1 MSMNTAVARS
11 EKPQLTAGGPVAA
24 LVPQS
29 LEEAFRVAGAIA
41 ASGLAPAGLKTQE
54 QIMVAIMAGA
64 ELGLAPF
71 QALQSFA
78 VVNGR
83 PTLWGDGLVAVARAQ
98 GVKVKEWSEGD
109 GDQIVAFCTV
119 MRPETGEE
127 VTRSFSVADA
137 KKASLWAKAGP
148 WQSYPKRMLQ
158 MRARAYALRDG
169 CADML
174 RGFQIREEVEDYQP
188 IRDVTP
194 QKADLRS
201 RLAARADHDEGFS
214 AAHVSRETAFVDSAT
229 GEVIDTLDGD
239 QIPEAFGGAET
250 EDFPGDKPTVAD
262 LGLKTGAQLA
272 AEKAEQE
279 EPAFDPLAWAAEFNG
294 DLESMDLEMIDAAI
308 ADPEARA
315 KFGQL
320 QAASPGSA
328 EALDKAIMAR
338 RKALGW
344 RAA

>member
-1 MSMNTAVARS
+1 MNTAVARS

-119 MRPETGEE
+119 MRPDTGEE

-174 RGFQIREEVEDYQP
+174 RGFQVREEVEDYQP

-214 AAHVSRETAFVDSAT
+214 AAHVSRETTFVDSAT
-229 GEVIDTLDGD
+229 GEVIDPLDGD
-239 QIPEAFGGAET
+239 GILAEFTGEIDLPSPEPQSQED
-250 EDFPGDKPTVAD
+250 DFPGDKPVAA
-262 LGLKTGAQLA
+262 KTGPTLPERVEAFKARCLEAKTTLKLKSLHAASSALRSDLDASDPEEAVALDDWFNGRFEEVRA
-272 AEKAEQE
+272 AE
-279 EPAFDPLAWAAEFNG
+279 D
-294 DLESMDLEMIDAAI
+294 
-308 ADPEARA
+308 EARRA
-315 KFGQL
+315 GQ
-320 QAASPGSA
+320 
-328 EALDKAIMAR
+328 
-338 RKALGW
+338 
-344 RAA
+344 